1 LHCTATH
8 WTDCAIGK
16 NYGNV
21 SFAIEEKYWTHF
33 MASPILGKSRT
44 MFHALIQQC
53 RRSSPM
59 SEINVSERKQP
70 QRAAISA
77 DEKLLVGRHEAAEM
91 LSISRRALDYL
102 VASNQLAVRHIGARV
117 LIQVADLKR
126 FSRADHPA
134 RLAG

>member
-1 LHCTATH
+1 MATQGAP
-8 WTDCAIGK
+8 CAIGK

-21 SFAIEEKYWTHF
+21 SFAIEEKYWTRF
-33 MASPILGKSRT
+33 MGSPMLGTSRT
-44 MFHALIQQC
+44 AFNALIHRYL
-53 RRSSPM
+53 RRLNM
-59 SEINVSERKQP
+59 ADINVTQRKQP
-70 QRAAISA
+70 QRATISA

-102 VASNQLAVRHIGARV
+102 VASNQLVVRHIGARV